1 MNRNNSFKMALGGAI
16 ALAGLGG
23 LVNAQDLGAL
33 KGLAGGES
41 GSFVSGN
48 TGNVAGIVEFC
59 IKNNYLSGDAAGA
72 VKDQLL
78 GKLGGADESAEDK
91 AGYEDGAMGLLK
103 TADGETVD
111 LADAGAAGGVDAGSL
126 KSKVT
131 EKACSVVLDQAKSLL

>member
-78 GKLGGADESAEDK
+78 GKLSGADESTEDK

-111 LADAGAAGGVDAGSL
+111 LADAGAAGGIDAGSL
-126 KSKVT
+126 KAKIT
-131 EKACSVVLDQAKSLL
+131 EKACSAVLDQAKSLL